1 MTRLP
6 GRPAPRSQACSCAIS
21 RSFGYDGDQSAL
33 APEAAPHLLLEG
45 VDAALQIGREM
56 PGIALPQSGIAPI
69 VARHAPA
76 ADCGAAFAVELV
88 IGRAV
93 AHGIVDGDLFAWLD
107 ALHGDDGHLPVEPRL
122 RLAGVIDE
130 VGRLVGSERRKIE
143 SLLDLHGVPSYFGL
157 EPVQLVG
164 LDHGPSVDGLA
175 AGDVTILN

>member
-6 GRPAPRSQACSCAIS
+6 GRPAPRGQACSCDIS
-21 RSFGYDGDQSAL
+21 RSFDYRRNKPAL
-33 APEAAPHLLLEG
+33 ASETS

-69 VARHAPA
+69 VTRHAPA
-76 ADCGAAFAVELV
+76 ADGGAAFAVELV

-107 ALHGDDGHLPVEPRL
+107 ALHGDDGHLPVEPRI

-130 VGRLVGSERRKIE
+130 VRRLVGSERRKIE
-143 SLLDLHGVPSYFGL
+143 
-157 EPVQLVG
+157 
-164 LDHGPSVDGLA
+164 
-175 AGDVTILN
+175 

>member
-1 MTRLP
+1 MGLEMTRLP

-33 APEAAPHLLLEG
+33 TPEAAPHLLLEG

-93 AHGIVDGDLFAWLD
+93 AHGIVDGDLFGWLD
-107 ALHGDDGHLPVEPRL
+107 ALHGDDGHLPVEPRVP
-122 RLAGVIDE
+122 LAGGDGE
-130 VGRLVGSERRKIE
+130 GGARRRCAQSKI
-143 SLLDLHGVPSYFGL
+143 
-157 EPVQLVG
+157 
-164 LDHGPSVDGLA
+164 
-175 AGDVTILN
+175 